1 MSGISGYTYT
11 TLKTAISDY
20 TEVSSDVFTT
30 AILDGF
36 IMAAEMRIN
45 QELPMDSARYVS
57 EGTLAVNDNTIN
69 SPGKGTKGTT
79 GALFIRGVE
88 VFNSTANTEGNGTWL
103 EKKDQT
109 YLAEFVDRKFG
120 PEGTIQSPT
129 DTTNSVTG
137 FPKYYAM
144 FGGAD
149 NTTDTTSGGL
159 YLAPTPDANYLYR
172 IYYNMIPFGLGSG
185 ADGNAHTY
193 LSDYFPQG
201 LLYACLVEA
210 FGFLKGPMEMLTLYE
225 NKYKNAIQQFAG
237 MQLGRRRRDDY
248 TDGTVRIPVK
258 SPSP

>member
-1 MSGISGYTYT
+1 MSGVKKYDYS
-11 TLKTAISDY
+11 TLTTAIRDY

-30 AILDGF
+30 AIVDGF
-36 IMAAEMRIN
+36 IMAAEMRIY
-45 QELPMDSARYVS
+45 QELPMDSERFVQ
-57 EGTLAVNDNTIN
+57 EGTLAANDNTLN
-69 SPGKGTKGTT
+69 APAGC
-79 GALFIRGVE
+79 LFVRGIE
-88 VFNSTANTEGNGTWL
+88 VFESTANTEGNGKWL

-109 YLAEFVDRKFG
+109 YLSEFVDRKYG

-149 NTTDTTSGGL
+149 NTTDTSSGGM
-159 YLAPTPDANYLYR
+159 YFAPTPDANYKFR
-172 IYYNMIPFGLGSG
+172 VYYNKFPNGLGSG
-185 ADGNAHTY
+185 ADYNNNTY
-193 LSDYFPQG
+193 LSTYFPQG

-210 FGFLKGPMEMLTLYE
+210 FGFLKGPMDMLTLYE
-225 NKYKNAIQQFAG
+225 QKYKNAIQQFAG

-248 TDGTVRIPVK
+248 TDGTVRIQVK